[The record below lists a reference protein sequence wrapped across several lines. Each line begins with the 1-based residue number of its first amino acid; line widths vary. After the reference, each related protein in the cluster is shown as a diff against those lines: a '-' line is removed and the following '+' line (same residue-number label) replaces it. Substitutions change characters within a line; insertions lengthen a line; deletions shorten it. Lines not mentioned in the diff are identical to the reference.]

1 MNRKRMVFCLVGLC
15 LVCCLAFGVFAAD
28 GVGDFS
34 GTWIL
39 DGKKSDPAPKF
50 IANLGAPGSADR
62 GGGGFGGGMGGMG
75 GGMGGM
81 GGGMGGMGGGFPGG
95 FPGPKSKAPEA
106 PAEPPPLV
114 IEQTAGSIRVTNTVN
129 GRPIIENF
137 PLDGEEKVEMVPVPN
152 SEQQGKKKTKVSLK
166 KNKLKIQEVTETAAT
181 RNEIKKEFELSDG
194 GKTLTLKIKTTNQ
207 MGMMV
212 NQTEQKL
219 VYHKP

>member
-1 MNRKRMVFCLVGLC
+1 MNRKRIVSYLVGLC
-15 LVCCLAFGVFAAD
+15 LVSFLAFGLFAAD
-28 GVGDFS
+28 SEGDFS

-39 DGKKSDPAPKF
+39 DGKKSDPAPRF

-62 GGGGFGGGMGGMG
+62 GGGMGGMGGMG

-106 PAEPPPLV
+106 PGEPPPLI
-114 IEQTAGSIRVTNTVN
+114 IEQAAGSIRITNTVN

-137 PLDGEEKVEMVPVPN
+137 PLDVEERVEMVPVPN

-166 KNKLKIQEVTETAAT
+166 ENKFKVQEVTETAST
-181 RNEIKKEFELSDG
+181 RNEIKKEFKLSDG

-207 MGMMV
+207 MGMVV